1 MTKENVTQVT
11 EVVNGI
17 IVDQLTQM
25 MEDMSNR
32 DFIEMI
38 MDRLESEGVELD
50 FENEEVQE
58 EITEI
63 VGSKVLPLM
72 LKMTEYVVGK
82 SLPTE

>member
-1 MTKENVTQVT
+1 MNKKNVTQVT

-25 MEDMSNR
+25 IEDMSNR

-38 MDRLESEGVELD
+38 MDRLEQEGIELD
-50 FENEEVQE
+50 YENEEVQE

-63 VGSKVLPLM
+63 VGSKVIPLM
-72 LKMTEYVVGK
+72 LKITEYVVSK

>member
-1 MTKENVTQVT
+1 MNKEKVT

-25 MEDMSNR
+25 IEDMSNH
-32 DFIEMI
+32 DFIEMV
-38 MDRLESEGVELD
+38 MDRLEREGMKLD

-63 VGSKVLPLM
+63 VGSRVIPLM
-72 LKMTEYVVGK
+72 LKITEYVVGK
-82 SLPTE
+82 SIPIE